1 MSDIVILIGLMLQA
15 IQTTGSPIVY
25 LLPSQMFSTEA
36 FANYG
41 EEILS
46 LENSTLLPLTR
57 ALGNQLKVS
66 LNYDVQRASITG
78 QTINA
83 VMKFPAGFAA
93 QSSGKAEL
101 KSTLTDKSIQDL
113 IAIVTFT
120 ASAKTDTISNEI
132 SIPIKLVGLKTE
144 VRSSKSTETELPA
157 LLSTQWLIIPDWSP
171 SITFRPELVNMARI
185 MV

>member
-1 MSDIVILIGLMLQA
+1 MFLGRSTSVASISNTYPGSPCGSRRFTSDHVAFNMSDIVILIGLMLQA

-57 ALGNQLKVS
+57 ALSNQLKVS
-66 LNYDVQRASITG
+66 LNYDVQSASITG

-113 IAIVTFT
+113 TANVTFT

-132 SIPIKLVGLKTE
+132 SIPIKLV
-144 VRSSKSTETELPA
+144 
-157 LLSTQWLIIPDWSP
+157 
-171 SITFRPELVNMARI
+171 
-185 MV
+185 

>member
-1 MSDIVILIGLMLQA
+1 MLQA
-15 IQTTGSPIVY
+15 IQTTESPIVY

-66 LNYDVQRASITG
+66 LNYDVQSASITG

-113 IAIVTFT
+113 IANVTFT
-120 ASAKTDTISNEI
+120 ASAKTDTISNEN
-132 SIPIKLVGLKTE
+132 
-144 VRSSKSTETELPA
+144 RYQSS
-157 LLSTQWLIIPDWSP
+157 
-171 SITFRPELVNMARI
+171 
-185 MV
+185 

>member
-1 MSDIVILIGLMLQA
+1 MLQA

-66 LNYDVQRASITG
+66 LNYDVQSASITG

-101 KSTLTDKSIQDL
+101 KSTLTDKSTQDL
-113 IAIVTFT
+113 TANVTFT
-120 ASAKTDTISNEI
+120 TSAKTDAISNEI

>member
-1 MSDIVILIGLMLQA
+1 
-15 IQTTGSPIVY
+15 
-25 LLPSQMFSTEA
+25 MFSTEA

-57 ALGNQLKVS
+57 ANQLKVS
-66 LNYDVQRASITG
+66 LNYDVQSASITG

-101 KSTLTDKSIQDL
+101 KSTLTDKSTQDL
-113 IAIVTFT
+113 TANVTFT

-132 SIPIKLVGLKTE
+132 
-144 VRSSKSTETELPA
+144 
-157 LLSTQWLIIPDWSP
+157 
-171 SITFRPELVNMARI
+171 
-185 MV
+185 